1 MGHCEEEQSPSL
13 TCLMTSYTRS
23 AETGL
28 AKSPSTCSET
38 EGKERKGDQPACAK
52 ATATPQKVEEG
63 NSGRERGRESP
74 VGGGQLASLPIA
86 ERIRKCT
93 EWKEKERDNFF
104 KDPFNMPASCWRKK
118 EWEAGNHQGL
128 AGTTHQEAVQRS
140 NRERPIRNTRACA
153 SDIQVQRHAPQ
164 AQ

>member
-38 EGKERKGDQPACAK
+38 EGKERKGDQPAGAK

-86 ERIRKCT
+86 ERTLSTCQPAAGGKKSGRLEIT
-93 EWKEKERDNFF
+93 RD
-104 KDPFNMPASCWRKK
+104 
-118 EWEAGNHQGL
+118 
-128 AGTTHQEAVQRS
+128 
-140 NRERPIRNTRACA
+140 
-153 SDIQVQRHAPQ
+153 
-164 AQ
+164 